1 MNSSSIAVLIL
12 GHGSREENSNLEFVS
27 LVESYAKTKPNWTI
41 RHAYVELA
49 KPDLETSLREL
60 SEEHSEIIIFPLF
73 LFTSGH
79 IKNDIPIVLDKLKPE
94 FPKHSYKIANSLGI
108 HSTLIQ
114 LMRKRSEQVFS
125 SSPEQAR
132 KTGIIVVNRGSSDP
146 DANSDFYKTVRL
158 FQEGN
163 SFSFVLPSF
172 IGIASP
178 LLPETLEMAAKLR
191 PERLLVLPYFL
202 FGGKLIQKIESLVQN
217 FSEKFPWINTKLS
230 EYLGPD
236 PDLFSV
242 MDERIQDTLSGRS
255 YLPCDTCEYRSQL
268 PGLSNKVGGLKALLW
283 SIRHLETHNQAA
295 PHEFPHRNLKKHIF
309 VCENIDCASK
319 GSSALVAR
327 MRSILKSKGRHLDFR
342 ISRSSCMG
350 RCGEG
355 PAVVV
360 YPDGVWYQRVSPDD
374 AEDLVS
380 EHLLQDRLVSR
391 LVDNIMQ

>member
-1 MNSSSIAVLIL
+1 MNHTSPGILVL
-12 GHGSREENSNLEFVS
+12 GHGSREENSNQEFIS
-27 LVESYAKTKPNWTI
+27 LVDSYAQTKPQWKI
-41 RHAYVELA
+41 SHAFVELA
-49 KPDLETSLREL
+49 KPDLESSLRDL
-60 SEEHSEIIIFPLF
+60 SKEHSNIIIFPLF

-79 IKNDIPIVLDKLKPE
+79 IKNDIPIVLDRIRAE
-94 FPKHSYKIANSLGI
+94 FPEHSFKIANSLGV
-108 HSTLIQ
+108 HSNLID
-114 LMRKRSEQVFS
+114 LMRRRSHS
-125 SSPEQAR
+125 LLSISPEQEA
-132 KTGIIVVNRGSSDP
+132 KTGVILVNRGSSDP
-146 DANSDFYKTVRL
+146 DANSDFYKLVRL

-172 IGIASP
+172 IGITSP

-202 FGGKLIQKIESLVQN
+202 FGGRLIQKIQELVQD
-217 FSEKFPWINTKLS
+217 FSRKFPWIKTELS
-230 EYLGPD
+230 DYIGPD
-236 PDLFSV
+236 PDLFFV
-242 MDERIQDTLSGRS
+242 MNERIHDAISGRS
-255 YLPCDTCEYRSQL
+255 SLPCDTCEYRSQL

-295 PHEFPHRNLKKHIF
+295 PHEFPHRNLKKHVF
-309 VCENIDCASK
+309 VCDSIDCANK
-319 GSSALVAR
+319 GSSSLVSK
-327 MRSILKSKGRHLDFR
+327 MRSILKEKGKNKDFK

-360 YPDGVWYQRVSPDD
+360 YPDGVWYQRVNQED
-374 AEDLVS
+374 AEDLVN